1 MSPKEAAIDA
11 LENSINEMNELIL
24 DAMRYMSHP
33 PTVARVELCKSHI
46 ADYEAAIKWVKAQ
59 K

>member
-1 MSPKEAAIDA
+1 MTPQEAALDA

-33 PTVARVELCKSHI
+33 PTVARVVLAKSHI
-46 ADYEAAIKWVKAQ
+46 ADYEAAIAWVKEH